1 MMMSLLLTR
10 KLIFKNA
17 EKISVNVL

>member
-1 MMMSLLLTR
+1 MMSLLLTR

>member
-1 MMMSLLLTR
+1 MSLLLTR